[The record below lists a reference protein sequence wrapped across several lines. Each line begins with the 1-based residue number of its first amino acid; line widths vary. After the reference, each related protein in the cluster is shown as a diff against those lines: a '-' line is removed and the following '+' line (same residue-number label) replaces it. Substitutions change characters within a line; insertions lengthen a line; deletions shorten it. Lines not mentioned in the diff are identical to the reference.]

1 VGYQSE
7 GPRHADV
14 AAAPFK
20 VFLSTNLHLYKDA
33 PIVAD
38 RLKHPVVIFSH
49 GAGGN
54 GSGYAWF
61 GEYLASRGYIVAMVY
76 HYRANTLR
84 RATATAPSGS
94 RQGLCRAVFRAPAGI
109 RQGCPGGSPE
119 ATRRAFNKRFLLD
132 LAEDW
137 QLHGRKVFE
146 RVRRE
151 SPAMA
156 KHVWV
161 DREWH
166 LGGLADTLD
175 EPMESNGADW
185 PAALGNEYVGVS
197 RVIAA

>member
-1 VGYQSE
+1 MRCVCLERKGCTRFLCGLPVWFALEYCGLVAESAYALAQAVLPTTLYPVGMTQVEYID
-7 GPRHADV
+7 PADGGRPLNYMLIYPAAPDS

-38 RLKHPVVIFSH
+38 GLKHPLVIFSH

-109 RQGCPGGSPE
+109 RQGCP
-119 ATRRAFNKRFLLD
+119 
-132 LAEDW
+132 
-137 QLHGRKVFE
+137 
-146 RVRRE
+146 
-151 SPAMA
+151 
-156 KHVWV
+156 
-161 DREWH
+161 
-166 LGGLADTLD
+166 
-175 EPMESNGADW
+175 
-185 PAALGNEYVGVS
+185 
-197 RVIAA
+197 